1 MFHNLDLEFTVCWR
15 GTGLCLVRVRHRDSM
30 SVGNQRHTM
39 SAWQVQM
46 ARAEVKRVP
55 WPKPDGR
62 RMGDGWRMVNGVR
75 LDVSPMAIHGPMFV
89 SYAQQ
94 AHPRSKIIET
104 VCFPKVDVKLAF
116 GLPMVS
122 RSDITVA

>member
-46 ARAEVKRVP
+46 A
-55 WPKPDGR
+55 
-62 RMGDGWRMVNGVR
+62 DGWEI
-75 LDVSPMAIHGPMFV
+75 PMAIHGPMFV
-89 SYAQQ
+89 SYAQKTP
-94 AHPRSKIIET
+94 PRSKIIET
-104 VCFPKVDVKLAF
+104 GCFQRVDVKLAF

-122 RSDITVA
+122 RSNIAVA

>member
-15 GTGLCLVRVRHRDSM
+15 GKGLCLVRVRHRDSM

-62 RMGDGWRMVNGVR
+62 RMGD
-75 LDVSPMAIHGPMFV
+75 PHG
-89 SYAQQ
+89 
-94 AHPRSKIIET
+94 HPWSD
-104 VCFPKVDVKLAF
+104 VCFVCSENTSKVQDHRDWVLSE
-116 GLPMVS
+116 GRREVGIWS
-122 RSDITVA
+122 SYGVEE